1 MTLIDSL
8 NNMLYDVK
16 NTDNINKD
24 DLINKYNDLFKAS
37 EKLFEKVLDPNLKSE
52 ELKIIRIMLQKK
64 QERDEGTIEKL
75 DADKEIGEV
84 LCDTYVKP
92 MLNKKIIINLIY

>member
-8 NNMLYDVK
+8 NNMLNDVK
-16 NTDNINKD
+16 KTDNINKD

-92 MLNKKIIINLIY
+92 MLNKKK

>member
-8 NNMLYDVK
+8 NNILKDIK
-16 NTDNINKD
+16 NTDNINKE
-24 DLINKYNDLFKAS
+24 DLINKYNDLYKAS
-37 EKLFEKVLDPNLKSE
+37 EKLFEKLLNPNLKPE
-52 ELKIIRIMLQKK
+52 ELNIIRIMLQKK
-64 QERDEGTIEKL
+64 QERDAGNIEKF

-92 MLNKKIIINLIY
+92 MLNKKK

>member
-92 MLNKKIIINLIY
+92 MLNKKK

>member
-8 NNMLYDVK
+8 NNMLKDVK
-16 NTDNINKD
+16 NNHINKK
-24 DLINKYNDLFKAS
+24 DLIDKYNDLYKAS
-37 EKLFEKVLDPNLKSE
+37 EKLFDKLLNPDLKSE
-52 ELKIIRIMLQKK
+52 ELNIIRIMLQKK
-64 QERDEGTIEKL
+64 QERDAGTIEKL

-92 MLNKKIIINLIY
+92 MLNKKK